1 MNQFNQTFY
10 IYKTSYIKDEVP
22 DVGFLPMLMR
32 RKLSSIGKTAIYTM
46 NEVYEGNDIKL
57 VYASN
62 YGELERV
69 KKLLDQK
76 NTEGEMSP
84 TGFSFSVH
92 NSSVGLFSLLNKINS
107 PYSSISA
114 GENSLSAG
122 ILESVITNDDVLFCF
137 AESVVGL
144 RGAACTFGRKPR
156 VGAIKAELLPN
167 DGKTSAAG
175 FDDFVN
181 FLNGAKD
188 EYVSDFYVLRRYNG

>member
-1 MNQFNQTFY
+1 
-10 IYKTSYIKDEVP
+10 
-22 DVGFLPMLMR
+22 
-32 RKLSSIGKTAIYTM
+32 M

-137 AESVVGL
+137 AESIGGL

-167 DGKTSAAG
+167 GANATEPANASTLLITPHFFMEDCQIIISIFRIPALLNN
-175 FDDFVN
+175 FVQSCYSLFPIPVFPAFFCQVN
-181 FLNGAKD
+181 IYLSKAFQNNHL
-188 EYVSDFYVLRRYNG
+188 